1 MGYTGA
7 MLDRP
12 RYFFEKAWGHFRQGL
27 AGNLL
32 AMATIGAALFVFL
45 AYLLIQQNLSANL
58 EQWRSRMS
66 VSVYLRDA
74 TAKSEEKVAD
84 LRQMIEGL
92 SGVAGVSYYTK
103 KESLEQYRMDLK
115 GQAGILDEL
124 PENPLPA
131 YFVITLK
138 PDLQSAE
145 RVAELA
151 AHIRPWEEVEEVA
164 YGEEWIGA
172 VAGFIRVFRLGGLV
186 LGGLLLLAIL
196 FIVFNTIRLALFARR
211 DEIEIM
217 QLVGATDL
225 FIKIPFLIEGA
236 MQTLASCVA
245 ALALLYGIQSLY
257 GLASLGDLAGGL
269 GHFEWQFF
277 PTSRVASMTLVAALA
292 GVAGS
297 WIAVQRFLK
306 T

>member
-1 MGYTGA
+1 
-7 MLDRP
+7 MLDRA

-66 VSVYLRDA
+66 ISVYLRDA
-74 TAKSEEKVAD
+74 TAASEEKVAD

-92 SGVAGVSYYTK
+92 SGVAEVRYYTK
-103 KESLEQYRMDLK
+103 KESLEQYRKDLK

-131 YFVITLK
+131 YFVVTLK
-138 PDLQSAE
+138 TDLQSPE
-145 RVAELA
+145 RVAEIA
-151 AHIRPWEEVEEVA
+151 GQIRPWEEVEEVA

-172 VAGFIRVFRLGGLV
+172 VAGFIRLFRLGGLV

-217 QLVGATDL
+217 QLVGATAL

-236 MQTLASCVA
+236 MQTLASCVV
-245 ALALLYGIQSLY
+245 ALALLYGIQSIY
-257 GLASLGDLAGGL
+257 GMTSLEDLASGL
-269 GHFEWQFF
+269 GHFEWHFF
-277 PTSRVASMTLVAALA
+277 PMTSVLAMILVSGLA
-292 GVAGS
+292 GMAGS

-306 T
+306 S